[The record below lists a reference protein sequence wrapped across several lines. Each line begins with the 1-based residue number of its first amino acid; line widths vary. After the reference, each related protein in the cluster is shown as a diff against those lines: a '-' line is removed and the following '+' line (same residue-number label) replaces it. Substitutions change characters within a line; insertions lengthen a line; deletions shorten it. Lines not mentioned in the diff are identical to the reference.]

1 MSDRIRVGISTC
13 LLGEAVRYDGGHKL
27 DHYLKE
33 TLGQFVEWV
42 PVCPEVEYGLPT
54 PREAMRLVGDPD
66 TPRLVTTRTGLD
78 HTAGMQRWARKRV
91 DALAADNLCGFV
103 FKSKSPSSGMARV
116 KVYPKS
122 GIPVNKG
129 VGIFARAFMKRFPLL
144 PVEEDG
150 RLHDPRL
157 RENFVERLF
166 VYRRW
171 AAFLREDGSLK
182 GLIDF
187 HSDHKLL
194 IMSHSPKHLRILG
207 NLVASGKKMRR
218 SELLQSYTR
227 TLMEA
232 LRLLGTVR
240 KNTNVLQHMLGYF
253 KKELSVDE
261 KQELLDVI
269 EHYHRS
275 LVPLIVPVVLFQHY
289 VRKYDQPYLKRQHY
303 LNPHAAELM
312 LRNHV

>member
-1 MSDRIRVGISTC
+1 MNDRVRVGISTC
-13 LLGEAVRYDGGHKL
+13 LLGEQVRYDGGHKL
-27 DHYLKE
+27 DHYLRD
-33 TLGQFVEWV
+33 TLGRFVEWV

-66 TPRLVTTRTGLD
+66 NPRLVTTRTGVD
-78 HTAGMQRWARKRV
+78 HTTGMKRWARKRV
-91 DALAADNLCGFV
+91 DALVGEDLCGFV

-116 KVYPKS
+116 KVYSES
-122 GIPVNKG
+122 GMPANRG
-129 VGIFARAFMKRFPLL
+129 VGIFARTFMERFPLL

-150 RLHDPRL
+150 RLHDPHL
-157 RENFVERLF
+157 RENFIERLF

-171 AAFLREDGSLK
+171 TAFLRDDGSLK

-187 HSDHKLL
+187 HADHKLL
-194 IMSHSPKHLRILG
+194 IMSHSPKHLRVLG
-207 NLVASGKKMRR
+207 SLVAGGKKMSRT
-218 SELLQSYTR
+218 ELFDTYTR

-232 LRLLGTVR
+232 LKLLGTVR

-253 KKELSVDE
+253 KKVLSPDE

-269 EHYHRS
+269 EQYHQS
-275 LVPLIVPVVLFQHY
+275 LVPLVVPMVLFQHY
-289 VRKYDQPYLKRQHY
+289 VRKYDEPYLKRQHY